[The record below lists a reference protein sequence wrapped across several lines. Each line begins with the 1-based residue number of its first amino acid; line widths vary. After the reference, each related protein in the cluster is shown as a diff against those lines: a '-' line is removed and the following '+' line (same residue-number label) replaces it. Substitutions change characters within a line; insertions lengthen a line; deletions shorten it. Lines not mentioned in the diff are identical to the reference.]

1 MLIGVAPAHRGCQF
15 AFAWSA
21 SVFSWFVCCR
31 ITFFTQ
37 GYLHE
42 CNKVSSPRKES
53 TIQYPPQGR
62 TSQQWTNSVAS
73 ARISWFA
80 VLFCQLTFSR
90 NASTACFIQTTALN
104 RHVCLHSQICQALI
118 LRVCLCLLT
127 LESTNFKSSRICNY
141 ELFNCNYF
149 NKLLAT
155 AESLMSHC
163 PWKMPA
169 TAVAYG
175 CRGCMLHYILATDTD
190 SVT

>member
-1 MLIGVAPAHRGCQF
+1 M
-15 AFAWSA
+15 SA
-21 SVFSWFVCCR
+21 TKFLLPGKNPQSSILPKGEPLSSERTPQRQQESLDLPFFSVNSPSVGMPL
-31 ITFFTQ
+31 Q
-37 GYLHE
+37 P
-42 CNKVSSPRKES
+42 VSSR
-53 TIQYPPQGR
+53 QM
-62 TSQQWTNSVAS
+62 
-73 ARISWFA
+73 
-80 VLFCQLTFSR
+80 
-90 NASTACFIQTTALN
+90 ALN